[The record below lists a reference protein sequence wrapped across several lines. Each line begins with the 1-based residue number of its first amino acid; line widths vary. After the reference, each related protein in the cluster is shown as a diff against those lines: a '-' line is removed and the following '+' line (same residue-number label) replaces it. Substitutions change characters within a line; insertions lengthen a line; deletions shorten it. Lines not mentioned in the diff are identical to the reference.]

1 MGPSGPATSL
11 RGNVLGTDHD
21 RVAGGEGSGE
31 RERKGAESLLKEITA
46 ENFPN
51 QGKETFR
58 PRKAR
63 EFQWNPNSS
72 IPTLTLIDLH

>member
-1 MGPSGPATSL
+1 MHGTSPNGPVYALYESQ
-11 RGNVLGTDHD
+11 RGLG
-21 RVAGGEGSGE
+21 RGKE
-31 RERKGAESLLKEITA
+31 KGQRAYFKEITA

-63 EFQWNPNSS
+63 EFQWNPKSS
-72 IPTLTLIDLH
+72 IPTLTDLH